1 MLHYQISE
9 LNDKMGLEDIRQ
21 RPILNRE
28 MELGQNPERYC
39 HAKFLLILR
48 ILWIFIF

>member
-9 LNDKMGLEDIRQ
+9 LNDKMGLADIRQ

-28 MELGQNPERYC
+28 MEWDRTPKDTVMQNFYW
-39 HAKFLLILR
+39 F
-48 ILWIFIF
+48 